1 MAAKAIRR
9 RIRDVGVDEGRDE
22 DEETS
27 VSDTLN
33 EPLLEKHNQYDG
45 YSELKYRTRKQD
57 ITDGRK
63 GKCQCW
69 TYFLSQSIS
78 HWAHWIAN
86 VVFGFRALVRR
97 FFHQPTTGHQIKGEK
112 RISIILNPLQEERLG
127 NLRQRLDVP
136 FNSSSVNHQD
146 ALRELWKLA
155 YPNRELPSLKS
166 ELWKEMGWQGS
177 DPSTDFR
184 AGGFMSLEN
193 LIYLAKNYPN
203 SFWRLLHKQ
212 DGRRAAWEY
221 PFAVAGVNITHML
234 IQMLDLQ
241 SGNRTSRSG
250 SYFLKLLEEDEM
262 AFDMLYCVAFQI
274 LDIQWLEKRA
284 TYMEFN
290 EILKSTRVQLEQ
302 ELSLEGISSIKDL
315 PSYKLLSV

>member
-78 HWAHWIAN
+78 HWAHWIDESAC
-86 VVFGFRALVRR
+86 FYLPDFL
-97 FFHQPTTGHQIKGEK
+97 T
-112 RISIILNPLQEERLG
+112 QEERLG

-184 AGGFMSLEN
+184 AGGFM
-193 LIYLAKNYPN
+193 
-203 SFWRLLHKQ
+203 LLHKQ